1 MGKHQIKAKAT
12 QKRAMRDSISM
23 EIKII
28 TVLLLP
34 FKNDHSSLKGNV
46 VFKKG
51 FFSHIWRKNSNVFT
65 NFENE
70 RNF

>member
-1 MGKHQIKAKAT
+1 
-12 QKRAMRDSISM
+12 MRDSISM

-51 FFSHIWRKNSNVFT
+51 FI
-65 NFENE
+65 
-70 RNF
+70 